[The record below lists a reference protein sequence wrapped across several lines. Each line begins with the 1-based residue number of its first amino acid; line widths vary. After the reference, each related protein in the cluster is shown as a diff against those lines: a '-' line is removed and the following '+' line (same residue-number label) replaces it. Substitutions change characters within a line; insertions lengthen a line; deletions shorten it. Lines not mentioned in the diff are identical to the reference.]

1 MFFVYVSGAFMQ
13 IFEALESALK
23 SADTCDCVKR
33 MSIVS
38 VTCRK

>member
-1 MFFVYVSGAFMQ
+1 MQ

-33 MSIVS
+33 IAIVFG
-38 VTCRK
+38 VHGK